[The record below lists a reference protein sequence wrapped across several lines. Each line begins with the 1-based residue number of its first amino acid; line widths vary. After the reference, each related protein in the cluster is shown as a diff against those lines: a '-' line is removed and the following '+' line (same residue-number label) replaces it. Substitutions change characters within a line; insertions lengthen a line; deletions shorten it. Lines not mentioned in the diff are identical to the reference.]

1 MCRDLI
7 AKIVTLLKSIA
18 TGIGNVTGDAS
29 SALET
34 AQTALEAAQTADGKA
49 VTADEKAVTADGKAV
64 AADEKATSAKNYTDA
79 VSNDT
84 SLTAGTDLDTLTS
97 TITYRVGNMGGM
109 TNAPTGAGTTG
120 ILKIE
125 KYDGYILQTF
135 IGNTAIKYRYSFDNA
150 TTWGAWT

>member
-29 SALET
+29 SALST
-34 AQTALEAAQTADGKA
+34 AQTALSAAQTADGKA
-49 VTADEKAVTADGKAV
+49 ETADS
-64 AADEKATSAKNYTDA
+64 KATSAKNYTDA
-79 VSNDT
+79 VSNNT

-109 TNAPTGAGTTG
+109 TNGPTGAGTSG

-125 KYDGYILQTF
+125 AYDSYILQTF
-135 IGNTAIKYRYSFDNA
+135 IGNTAIKYRFSFDSA